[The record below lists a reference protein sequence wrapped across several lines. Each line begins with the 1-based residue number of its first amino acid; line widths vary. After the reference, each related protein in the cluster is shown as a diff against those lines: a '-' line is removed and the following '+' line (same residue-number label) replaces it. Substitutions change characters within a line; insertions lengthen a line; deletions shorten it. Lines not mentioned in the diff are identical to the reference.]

1 MRKPLVAKSGH
12 GDGWSVELDGGGG
25 SARRGLAGASRP
37 GFSRGYSIPNR
48 AQKVREKVLRLTR
61 GSWWPERPCRVDAGE
76 DRRRSRGGARGRGR
90 GSGLRAPGRCGS
102 TRRAP
107 TKPVEWSE
115 RAERHQ
121 QQAIASA
128 QQAHLRRFRRDSG
141 ATRGGWGGKS
151 AREVLWSRGGANAGL
166 AVACGAAERLVRGGA
181 EARRGRVARRRQ
193 LGLGMAACGMGWGF
207 RGLGRYL

>member
-1 MRKPLVAKSGH
+1 MVCGRRRRRDSPAARSRGGARPEKTELGLPGADSNGGWVGRHLRCMRKPLVAKSGH

-61 GSWWPERPCRVDAGE
+61 GSWRPERPCRVDAGE
-76 DRRRSRGGARGRGR
+76 DRRRSRGGARGWGR
-90 GSGLRAPGRCGS
+90 GSGFREPGRCGS

-121 QQAIASA
+121 RQAI
-128 QQAHLRRFRRDSG
+128 
-141 ATRGGWGGKS
+141 
-151 AREVLWSRGGANAGL
+151 
-166 AVACGAAERLVRGGA
+166 GAAEGSPAVQGSSAPTPKVR
-181 EARRGRVARRRQ
+181 R
-193 LGLGMAACGMGWGF
+193 
-207 RGLGRYL
+207 RGLGCWVAA

>member
-1 MRKPLVAKSGH
+1 MSKSLVAKSGH

-121 QQAIASA
+121 RQAIADGATSSPEVVPA
-128 QQAHLRRFRRDSG
+128 RFRRYSRRMGRKKCTGSSLESWRGQRGARGGLRCSG
-141 ATRGGWGGKS
+141 ATGPR
-151 AREVLWSRGGANAGL
+151 RSRG
-166 AVACGAAERLVRGGA
+166 AARP
-181 EARRGRVARRRQ
+181 VARRRP
-193 LGLGMAACGMGWGF
+193 LGLGMAARGMGWGF
-207 RGLGRYL
+207 IGLGRYL